1 MACRDY
7 QFNLRSNACL
17 GRESVT
23 FTQCICAPIKVY
35 SQFFTTFQ
43 GLKVKTKCETFLTT
57 FLMDHTIH

>member
-23 FTQCICAPIKVY
+23 FTRCICAPIKEY
-35 SQFFTTFQ
+35 QQGFITLR
-43 GLKVKTKCETFLTT
+43 GLKVKTKCENFLND
-57 FLMDHTIH
+57 FC